1 MRRFVARVGIGLAM
15 SAVGP
20 AAHQSTARAQKPP
33 ETQAQPAGQATSEAI
48 AAARELMTVSGAIKQ
63 FDTLMPTLIE
73 QISHAF
79 VQRQPAHERTIKEAF
94 AEFAR
99 RTVSRKAELVDEIA
113 GVYARHLSVADMKE
127 LTQFYSGPVGQ
138 RLIESQLK
146 ILPESVSIGQ
156 RWGQKIGSE
165 IDAVMRSELRKK
177 GVPL

>member
-94 AEFAR
+94 AE
-99 RTVSRKAELVDEIA
+99 IA